1 MVAALDPEIK
11 RLRKLTDGGLADEAG
26 SLKARL
32 EVIKDEAVRRG
43 LKRAEGEL
51 WKLSLT
57 APGVSNRTD
66 KAGLLRVLR
75 VRARGA

>member
-32 EVIKDEAVRRG
+32 EVIKDEAIRRG
-43 LKRAEGEL
+43 LKRAE
-51 WKLSLT
+51 
-57 APGVSNRTD
+57 
-66 KAGLLRVLR
+66 
-75 VRARGA
+75 